1 MSRPDT
7 PEPKGGQKLLNLTLA
22 GVAAQVGCLTL
33 VIVLAAVLAGLWLD
47 ARFGTKP
54 WFTLG
59 LLAVSIPLSLGAMF
73 LVVRLAVSKIKASP
87 EKPKIQ
93 PTEVTGF
100 GEDE

>member
-1 MSRPDT
+1 MSQPDS

-33 VIVLAAVLAGLWLD
+33 VIVLAAVMAGLWLD
-47 ARFGTKP
+47 ARFDTKP

-59 LLAVSIPLSLGAMF
+59 LVVVSIPLSLGAMF
-73 LVVRLAVSKIKASP
+73 LVVRLAISKIKASP
-87 EKPKIQ
+87 VKPKTH

>member
-1 MSRPDT
+1 MSQPDT

-47 ARFGTKP
+47 ARFDTRP